1 MVQGRKGTMLEQRPR
16 VGQRRRGPVCGWRG
30 CGTADQSG
38 CREDSQLRREAARL
52 SQSECRGA
60 GVFQGLNSQLKG
72 PKSGTSLQLA
82 TLFLLCKFSR
92 EHLSYFVGLSSH
104 SFETFIL
111 VFEVFI
117 TISA

>member
-1 MVQGRKGTMLEQRPR
+1 MVQGRKGTMLEQCPR
-16 VGQRRRGPVCGWRG
+16 IGKRGRDPVCGRG
-30 CGTADQSG
+30 CRTAGQRS

-52 SQSECRGA
+52 SESEGRGA

-72 PKSGTSLQLA
+72 PKSGTSIQLA

-92 EHLSYFVGLSSH
+92 EHLSYSVGLSSH
-104 SFETFIL
+104 SFEIFIL

-117 TISA
+117 IISA